1 MAVTRA
7 ASGRWE
13 SWQGLENFYDGLAT
27 ELSALQGIADGLNG
41 VADAASTVGEAVSI
55 IDSILADD
63 PIRGIFSAALG
74 QFAVLMDDLRNTDIY
89 ALPILPKNW
98 SSLLYPY
105 SVQTALS
112 DVNASLNDLKDPNRP
127 EFSEGAG
134 FFSFTIL
141 VGANN
146 WEDFRSTIKVFGE
159 LFSQD
164 QLNKWSR
171 LADLK
176 FEFNKVKANPIP
188 RIDRNSQGTP
198 WDWYRTNWTDLVPP
212 LTRALELLEQLA
224 DSLVSDVTGIGRGL
238 QNLAEALRERA
249 IYLQQVIAEVEKV
262 ARFLAN
268 LAQVLPRASILG
280 VYSENGGTVEFQQAL
295 LNSANQ
301 PQYKLTAGITL
312 LFATGNPVAHYE
324 ILKRLLGAR
333 IAGIENGAIR
343 LQNLG
348 G

>member
-1 MAVTRA
+1 MAVARA
-7 ASGRWE
+7 AAGKWE
-13 SWQGLENFYDGLAT
+13 SWQGLDNFYDDLADQ
-27 ELSALQGIADGLNG
+27 LSALESIADGLNG
-41 VADAASTVGEAVSI
+41 VADVADTVGQAVQI
-55 IDSILADD
+55 IESILADD
-63 PIRGIFSAALG
+63 PIRGIFGAALG
-74 QFAVLMDDLRNTDIY
+74 QFAALMNDLRNTDIY

-105 SVQTALS
+105 SVQTALN
-112 DVNASLNDLKDPNRP
+112 DVNASLTDLRDPNRP
-127 EFSEGAG
+127 EFSAGAG

-164 QLNKWSR
+164 QINKWSR

-176 FEFNKVKANPIP
+176 FEFNKAKNSPLP
-188 RIDRNSQGTP
+188 RQDRNSQGVP

-212 LTRALELLEQLA
+212 LTRAIELLESLA
-224 DSLVSDVTGIGRGL
+224 NSLSSNVAGIGRGL
-238 QNLAEALRERA
+238 QNLAEVLRERA
-249 IYLQQVIAEVEKV
+249 VYIQQVLEEVEKV

-268 LAQVLPRASILG
+268 LAQILPRAAILG
-280 VYSENGGTVEFQQAL
+280 VYSPDGGTEAFQQAL
-295 LNSANQ
+295 LNSSNQ
-301 PQYKLTAGITL
+301 PKYKLTAGITL
-312 LFATGNPVAHYE
+312 LFATGNPAAHYE

-333 IAGIENGAIR
+333 IAGIENGVVQ

>member
-1 MAVTRA
+1 MAVARA

-13 SWQGLENFYDGLAT
+13 SWQGLDNFYDDLANQ
-27 ELSALQGIADGLNG
+27 LSALETIAEGLNG
-41 VADAASTVGEAVSI
+41 VADAADTVGEAVQI
-55 IDSILADD
+55 IEAILADD
-63 PIRGIFSAALG
+63 PVQGIFGAVLG
-74 QFAVLMDDLRNTDIY
+74 QFAEFMNDLRNTDIY

-105 SVQTALS
+105 SVQTALN

-127 EFSEGAG
+127 EFSGGAG

-146 WEDFRSTIKVFGE
+146 WEDFRSTIKIFGE

-164 QLNKWSR
+164 QYNKWSR

-176 FEFNKVKANPIP
+176 FEFNQVKTNPIP
-188 RIDRNSQGTP
+188 RVDRNSQGVP

-212 LTRALELLEQLA
+212 LTRAVELLEDLA
-224 DSLVSDVTGIGRGL
+224 NSISSTTAGIGRGL
-238 QNLAEALRERA
+238 QNLAEVLRERA
-249 IYLQQVIAEVEKV
+249 VYIQQVIAEVEKV

-268 LAQVLPRASILG
+268 LAQILPRAAVLG
-280 VYSENGGTVEFQQAL
+280 VYSPNGGTQEFQNAL
-295 LNSANQ
+295 LNASNQ

-333 IAGIENGAIR
+333 VAGIENGAIQ

-348 G
+348 D